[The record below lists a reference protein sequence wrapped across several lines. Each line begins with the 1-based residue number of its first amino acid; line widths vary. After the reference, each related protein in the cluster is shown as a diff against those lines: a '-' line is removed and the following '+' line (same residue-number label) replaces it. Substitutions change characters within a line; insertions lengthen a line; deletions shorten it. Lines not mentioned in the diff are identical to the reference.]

1 VSAVRAC
8 LLLTNRLVPL
18 DVRPLT
24 AREFWA
30 LAARVDVGLLLD
42 QPASVVAE
50 LASVDAAEASRI
62 CTLLDAATALSFE
75 QERLADG
82 GVMLVAALD
91 PAFPASLRARLGAAC
106 PPFLLVAGPVEWL
119 SRPLLGVVGSREAS
133 GEGLQIARQAAAV
146 AGEADWP
153 VVSGIARG
161 IDQAAMDSAAR
172 AVGVPAEGILR
183 AARNADVRRRVHAGS
198 LCLASPYPPNAPFS
212 AGNAMA
218 RNKLIY
224 ALAQV
229 TLVVAAELGAGGS
242 WSGAREAIEQRYGA
256 VAVWVGSGSGPG
268 NAGLVRHGATPIRD
282 LRQLLSTE
290 PVPPPPSQDRLF

>member
-1 VSAVRAC
+1 

-24 AREFWA
+24 AREFWS

-42 QPASVVAE
+42 EPASVVAH
-50 LASVDAAEASRI
+50 LASVDAVEASRI

-82 GVMLVAALD
+82 GVVLVSALD

-106 PPFLLVAGPVEWL
+106 PPFLLVAGPLEWL
-119 SRPLLGVVGSREAS
+119 SRPLLGVAGSREAS
-133 GEGLQIARQAAAV
+133 AEGLQIARQAAAV
-146 AGEADWP
+146 AGKAGWP
-153 VVSGIARG
+153 VVSGMARG
-161 IDQAAMDSAAR
+161 IDQAAMDAAPQ

-198 LCLASPYPPNAPFS
+198 LCLASPYAPNAPFS

-229 TLVVAAELGAGGS
+229 TLVVAAELGSGGS
-242 WSGAREAIEQRYGA
+242 WSGAREAIEQRYGT
-256 VAVWVGSGSGPG
+256 VAMWEGAGSGPG
-268 NAGLVRHGATPIRD
+268 NAGLVGHGATPIRD
-282 LRQLLSTE
+282 LRQLLATE
-290 PVPPPPSQDRLF
+290 PAPPPPSQDRLF